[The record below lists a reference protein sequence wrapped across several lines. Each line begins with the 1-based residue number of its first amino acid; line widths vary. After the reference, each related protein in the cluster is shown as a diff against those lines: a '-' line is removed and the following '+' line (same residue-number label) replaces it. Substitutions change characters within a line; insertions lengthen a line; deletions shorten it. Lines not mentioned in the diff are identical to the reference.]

1 MEKRVPGYCALCI
14 SRCGCISTVRDG
26 RLVAVEPDPAH
37 PTGEHLCIKGRTA
50 PEWVNSSERLLTP
63 LRRTRAKGAA
73 DPGWQPISWKE
84 ALDTIS
90 RRLQEFSAS
99 TGPESVAFSVTT
111 PSGTGIADS
120 FNWINRLAH
129 AFGSPNTV
137 FATENCNWHKDF
149 TPMHTWGGGIG
160 MPDYERTG
168 CILLWGFNPTTS
180 WLAQANLVRQ
190 AKRRGARLI
199 VVDCR
204 RAGLAAMADQWLRV
218 RPGSD
223 GPLAMS
229 LAHVLIEND
238 WYDQAFI
245 RRWSNGPFLVRG
257 DTGRLLTE
265 ADIRPGGSSQ
275 CYVQWDRRRDALQVV
290 DSAAPEDD
298 ASDAGD
304 PALFG
309 SYPVTTL
316 QGRILCSPVFQ
327 HYAERCRGYAPEA
340 QWQITGISAEQVRET
355 ARLLHEHG
363 PVSYFTWT
371 GTAQQ
376 PQASQ
381 TSRAI
386 SLLYA
391 LTGDFDAPGGN
402 VYFAKPAVANFFGLE
417 LLDQAQQQKTLGF
430 SERPVGPGTMGWIT
444 SRDLYRAVVEQAPY
458 PVKAL
463 ISFGSNPQLTKPPTM
478 HTVAALKQL
487 EFYVHADLF
496 MNPTAAHANIIL
508 PVASPWERS
517 GLYPGFQ
524 VSQRAESH
532 LQLRPAVIP
541 PRGEAQSDTWIVFQ
555 LAVRL
560 GLAEHFFGGDMQQ
573 ALEKLLEP
581 SGVALET
588 LQQHPQGI
596 DLALQ
601 TQYQKYR
608 QQGFATPSGRLE
620 IHATRFQAAGY
631 DPLPDFVSG
640 SDRDAAYP
648 LRLTSAKWVQYCHS
662 QQRNVPSLR
671 KRMPDPLVELHPDT
685 AGSGGIA
692 EGEWG
697 VITTPQGSI
706 YARARFND
714 SLDQDV
720 VCAQYGWWQAGNGPA
735 GRHYNGL
742 IDAEMIDPI
751 SGSNSLRKT
760 CCRIHRMAPDEKWSD
775 PAAALAPTGR

>member
-26 RLVAVEPDPAH
+26 RLVAVDPDPDH

-63 LRRTRAKGAA
+63 LKRTRAKGAA
-73 DPGWQPISWKE
+73 DPGWQPIGWDE
-84 ALDTIS
+84 ALETIS
-90 RRLQEFSAS
+90 QRLQQLAASA
-99 TGPESVAFSVTT
+99 GPESVAFSVTT

-129 AFGSPNTV
+129 AYGSPNTV

-190 AKRRGARLI
+190 AKRRGARL
-199 VVDCR
+199 VVIDCR
-204 RAGLAAMADQWLRV
+204 RAGLAALADQWLRV

-229 LAHVLIEND
+229 LAHVLIENG

-257 DTGRLLTE
+257 DNGRLLTE

-275 CYVQWDRRRDALQVV
+275 RYVQWDERRNAPLIT
-290 DSAAPEDD
+290 DSATSDD
-298 ASDAGD
+298 ASVAGD
-304 PALFG
+304 AALFG

-327 HYAERCRGYAPEA
+327 HYAERCREYAPEA
-340 QWQITGISAEQVRET
+340 QSAITGISAEQVRET
-355 ARLLHEHG
+355 ARLLHEQG

-417 LLDQAQQQKTLGF
+417 LLDQAQRQKTLGF
-430 SERPVGPGTMGWIT
+430 RERPVGPGTMGWIT
-444 SRDLYRAVVEQAPY
+444 SLDLYRAVVEQVPY

-463 ISFGSNPQLTKPPTM
+463 ISFGSNPQLTKPPTA
-478 HTVAALKQL
+478 HTEAALKQL

-496 MNPTAAHANIIL
+496 MNPTAVYADIIL

-560 GLAEHFFGGDMQQ
+560 GLADHFFGGDMQQ

-620 IHATRFQAAGY
+620 LYASRFEAAGH

-685 AGSGGIA
+685 AVNGGIA
-692 EGEWG
+692 EGEW
-697 VITTPQGSI
+697 VVVATPQGSI
-706 YARARFND
+706 RARARFNE
-714 SLDQDV
+714 SLDRNV
-720 VCAQYGWWQAGNGPA
+720 VCAQYGWWQAGDGLG

-742 IDAEMIDPI
+742 IDAEEIDPV
-751 SGSNSLRKT
+751 SGSNSLRSAR
-760 CCRIHRMAPDEKWSD
+760 CRISKIAPGE
-775 PAAALAPTGR
+775 